1 VETIH
6 NEVQDDMREA
16 VVDLDE
22 ETQGDAPKSLQR
34 EVTKT
39 TRIGTNRKRR
49 CPDKAA

>member
-1 VETIH
+1 METIH

-22 ETQGDAPKSLQR
+22 ETQGDPKSLQR

-39 TRIGTNRKRR
+39 TRIGTNNKRR